1 MRFSIRS
8 TLVGAGAA
16 RANVVALRRPS
27 IVLAATAFAAAFAA
41 LAVLVATGILDGVDR
56 FAVDHLMPG
65 LDARHSGK
73 PSLLQALS
81 PVSRQRGPFDLAA
94 DAWLYPASVPVSG
107 LIVTV
112 AAAALWRRGR
122 RIEPALWLGAL
133 VVGTAIEVLV
143 KGTVK
148 RQALFATDDGARIHV
163 IAFDDSLPSGHA
175 LRSAIL
181 VAAIAVTWQRYGPV
195 ALAWA
200 VTVPPLLLLA
210 GWHTPTDIVA
220 GSVLALLLVLLVR
233 AASADDLERRPVDL
247 GPPAPA
253 PRHERQPAGREP

>member
-1 MRFSIRS
+1 
-8 TLVGAGAA
+8 
-16 RANVVALRRPS
+16 
-27 IVLAATAFAAAFAA
+27 
-41 LAVLVATGILDGVDR
+41 
-56 FAVDHLMPG
+56 MPG

-73 PSLLQALS
+73 PSLLRALS
-81 PVSRQRGPFDLAA
+81 PLGRQRGPFDVAA

-112 AAAALWRRGR
+112 AAATQWRRGR
-122 RIEPALWLGAL
+122 RIEPAVWIAAL

-148 RQALFATDDGARIHV
+148 RPALFANDDGARIHV
-163 IAFDDSLPSGHA
+163 LAFDDSLPSGHA

-181 VAAIAVTWQRYGPV
+181 AAAIAVTWRRYALP

-210 GWHTPTDIVA
+210 GWHTPTDVVA
-220 GSVLALLLVLLVR
+220 GSLLALLLVLLVR
-233 AASADDLERRPVDL
+233 AVSPDDPERRRVDL
-247 GPPAPA
+247 GPSAPV